1 MQATNKKLT
10 SEQKAF
16 VREFLIDLNGTEA
29 VIRSGIYAE
38 EARTASS
45 QLLRMP
51 EVAASITEDLV
62 RRAQRTASP
71 TRMLKNMI
79 AGDVSVRRGLAY
91 IAQVM
96 AARAGFA
103 VQRLPPVKRG
113 AAKSAPKNRPAR
125 TFHAHLKGKCFYC
138 RGDGPIAQ
146 RILRRG
152 EWHSHLKAILHR
164 ICAKR
169 QEGTI
174 VEIGANIGPT
184 FLPECAAL
192 PQFKFV
198 LIEPLPTFFEL
209 LKKNVASLEATNVVL
224 YNVDV
229 SDARVGDIVII
240 YDDVSGGV
248 AAASSFL
255 GHQNVTIVRS
265 VCLDEMFPDETV
277 ALVKADV
284 DGYELDVFRGG
295 PDLIRRSEP
304 DIVFEFNPLAIEV
317 RGPSP
322 LDLPRFLANA
332 GIDTFD
338 LYTEDGSV
346 IETTTD
352 PARIY
357 EVFRARRKPLG
368 YLDVHAYPGA

>member
-1 MQATNKKLT
+1 
-10 SEQKAF
+10 
-16 VREFLIDLNGTEA
+16 
-29 VIRSGIYAE
+29 
-38 EARTASS
+38 
-45 QLLRMP
+45 
-51 EVAASITEDLV
+51 
-62 RRAQRTASP
+62 
-71 TRMLKNMI
+71 
-79 AGDVSVRRGLAY
+79 
-91 IAQVM
+91 M

-103 VQRLPPVKRG
+103 VQRLPPVKRDAAQFG
-113 AAKSAPKNRPAR
+113 AEESAGGNIL
-125 TFHAHLKGKCFYC
+125 HAYLKGKCFYC

-146 RILRRG
+146 RMLRGG
-152 EWHSHLKAILHR
+152 EWDPHLKAILHR

-174 VEIGANIGPT
+174 VEIGASIGAT

-224 YNVDV
+224 HNVAV
-229 SDARVGDIVII
+229 SDRGVGDIVII

-295 PDLIRRSEP
+295 RDLIRRSKP

-317 RGPSP
+317 RGASP